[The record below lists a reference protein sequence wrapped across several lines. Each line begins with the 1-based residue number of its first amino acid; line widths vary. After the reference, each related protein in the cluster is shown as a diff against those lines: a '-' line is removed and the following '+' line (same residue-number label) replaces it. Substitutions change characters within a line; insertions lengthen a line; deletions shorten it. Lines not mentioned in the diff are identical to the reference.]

1 MDLHAMKEGED
12 GRGHGHGYSAG
23 SSGSADGVKDSL
35 NGLKL
40 GKRTYFQDGGT
51 GGGGGAAKSK
61 GNFQASPS
69 ASASAATPKRARG
82 LVQIGQPPR
91 CQVEDCKVDLTG
103 AKAYY
108 CRHKVCGVH
117 SKSPKVIV
125 AGIEQRFC
133 QQCSRFHQL
142 SEFDQGKRSC
152 RRRLAGHN
160 ARRRKPPHGS
170 SAHFGRF
177 SPLYEDSRIG
187 LLTDFAFPRHA
198 GKDVWPTIRAGE
210 RVPNQVQA
218 TEKYVPHVWQGDAP
232 ASDIL
237 SPAVHPFLQ
246 GLPGGSSFSCQEISS
261 TGCFSGVSNQGC
273 ALSLLSPQP
282 LGSKGR
288 ASGLIAV
295 NHFMNEDA
303 SLAPSPGAQ
312 PCSGVNTDKL
322 LTVSS
327 QWSAPF
333 PSFSA
338 CPPITILEPLSP
350 ARTRASGWS
359 FRSNEVSN
367 SQDIQSVLE
376 LKQVSELHGS
386 QFPGELELVPQGG
399 RQLMDPG
406 HLRSFGSSNHNA
418 DWGL

>member
-133 QQCSRFHQL
+133 QQCS
-142 SEFDQGKRSC
+142 
-152 RRRLAGHN
+152 
-160 ARRRKPPHGS
+160 
-170 SAHFGRF
+170 
-177 SPLYEDSRIG
+177 SRIG